1 MKNSI
6 TINKQNLAIKEYK
19 EQRVVTFKD
28 IDTVHGRP
36 YGTSGRNFR
45 TNKSRFIEDVDYF
58 KISPDEFRRAFGNMD
73 TRQRNDIIVIT
84 ESGYLMLVKS
94 FTDDLAWT
102 VQRELVNSY
111 FNSKASAAE
120 PPEHY
125 EYYDKYYKGQPV
137 MTMRDFTYFTGVNCY
152 TAEWTM
158 RNKGVLEKGKDYLLL
173 EGAALSE
180 FKRENPKISRLV
192 GFLIVLTQSGFIK
205 LCRHYGINVK
215 TPECFNCLPERKIKW
230 ATKSVVDVCENQKIQ
245 KCRAEILE
253 KVNGIKAILDLSNR
267 YSSMEV
273 YESYMMTLKQ
283 LGMLLGAELCS
294 LASEKPNVVEKYY

>member
-1 MKNSI
+1 MQNSI
-6 TINKQNLAIKEYK
+6 TINKQNLSIKEYK
-19 EQRVVTFKD
+19 GQRVVTFKD

-36 YGTSGRNFR
+36 DGTAKRNFIV
-45 TNKSRFIEDVDYF
+45 NKEHFIEGTDFY
-58 KISPDEFRRAFGNMD
+58 KIQKDEIRTFGISSPRGA
-73 TRQRNDIIVIT
+73 IIVT

-94 FTDDLAWT
+94 FTDDLAWK

-120 PPEHY
+120 PSEHY

-215 TPECFNCLPERKIKW
+215 IPECFNRLPERKIKW
-230 ATKSVVDVCENQKIQ
+230 AAKSVVDVCENQKIQ
-245 KCRAEILE
+245 KHRAEILE
-253 KVNGIKAILDLSNR
+253 KVNGIKAILDLSNK

>member
-1 MKNSI
+1 MKSI
-6 TINKQNLAIKEYK
+6 IINKQNLAIKEYK
-19 EQRVVTFKD
+19 GQRVVTFKD

-36 YGTSGRNFR
+36 DGTARKRFNDNKEHFICGIDYYKIQPSEIR
-45 TNKSRFIEDVDYF
+45 TVGIKS
-58 KISPDEFRRAFGNMD
+58 PNGG
-73 TRQRNDIIVIT
+73 IVVT

-137 MTMRDFTYFTGVNCY
+137 MTMRDFTYFTGVNCS

-158 RNKGVLEKGKDYLLL
+158 RNKGVLEKGRDYLFL

-192 GFLIVLTQSGFIK
+192 GFLIILTQSGFIK
-205 LCRHYGINVK
+205 LCRHYGINIK
-215 TPECFNCLPERKIKW
+215 IPECFNRLPERKAEKRY
-230 ATKSVVDVCENQKIQ
+230 TELVVDVEENQKIQ
-245 KCRAEILE
+245 KRRAEILE
-253 KVNGIKAILDLSNR
+253 KVNGIKAILDLSNIKQ
-267 YSSMEV
+267 SLEK
-273 YESYMMTLKQ
+273 YESYMMTLEH
-283 LGMLLGAELCS
+283 LGMLLSVQLCN
-294 LASEKPNVVEKYY
+294 LANEKPNVVEEYY